1 MYIEFVFY
9 LLETSVAF
17 CIKSN
22 TSKFQ
27 CSEKIMALMLIIG
40 DGGGGKE
47 KRKTLLQ
54 FVRVI

>member
-40 DGGGGKE
+40 GGEGEGK
-47 KRKTLLQ
+47 KKDLIA
-54 FVRVI
+54 VC